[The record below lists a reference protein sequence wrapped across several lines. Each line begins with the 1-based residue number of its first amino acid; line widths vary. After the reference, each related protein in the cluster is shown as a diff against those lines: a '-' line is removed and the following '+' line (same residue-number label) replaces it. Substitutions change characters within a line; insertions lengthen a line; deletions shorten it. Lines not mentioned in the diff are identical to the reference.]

1 MYHIFIH
8 SSVDG
13 HLGCFPVLAI
23 VNSDSVNT
31 GVHVSSR
38 IRVLS
43 GYMSRSGTVGSLL
56 LLFSHQSCL
65 TLCDPMDHS
74 TPGLPVP
81 PHLPKFAQVHVHCI
95 SEAIQLSDPLMLS
108 SPSALNLSQQQ
119 GLFQRVSCSHQMTKI
134 LEI

>member
-31 GVHVSSR
+31 GVRVSSR

-43 GYMSRSGTVGSLL
+43 GYMSRRGTVGSLL
-56 LLFSHQSCL
+56 LLFSRQLCL

-74 TPGLPVP
+74 TPGLPVS

-95 SEAIQLSDPLMLS
+95 SEAIQLSDPLMPS
-108 SPSALNLSQQQ
+108 SPSALNLSQHQ
-119 GLFQRVSCSHQMTKI
+119 GLFW
-134 LEI
+134 